1 MFGKVRDMSYVPAGL
16 MGFSFDAAKVAWETF
31 RRVRGW
37 PESHRALDRR
47 PGRNDLVVVKEDGAV
62 VLKVDYY
69 EVAKWDETG
78 VVLYP
83 VRSDKHLEV
92 FCHLVG
98 WTNAMYE
105 RTNGLYLL
113 TLGRS
118 IHQRTYILPW
128 VPSQSRV
135 WVYRNVPFVSIVRH
149 GEGDNA
155 TYEVS
160 PTVHVLKA
168 QNRLPSAEHSR
179 PWTSAHAIVK
189 HLTQVIR
196 RQLTL
201 LTELNTTSAL
211 SLILQ
216 GRIEFIDCV
225 QRHFPTTFFPSTTY
239 RFFRADVRLPFDKDQ
254 VCEAGFR
261 LGLLMLDG
269 KIPSVLGSISTA
281 QELREALL
289 GDSSFAEY
297 VLRSAEE
304 YALSDGVVPNIVIG
318 AMMLS
323 DYSYVKGWSV
333 TGILEQTLKLGITPD
348 LSGISTQVAEWVAS
362 MGAYYALNGWL
373 NDSAVVRRIIPK
385 LFDFGP
391 YSYSLV
397 PTWAKGQRVLACNND
412 DIAEYM

>member
-1 MFGKVRDMSYVPAGL
+1 MFGKYRDMSSVPAGI
-16 MGFSFDAAKVAWETF
+16 MGFSLDAAKVAWETF

-37 PESHRALDRR
+37 PESHRSLDRR
-47 PGRNDLVVVKEDGAV
+47 PGKNDLVAV
-62 VLKVDYY
+62 NNGESITLKVDYY
-69 EVAKWDETG
+69 EVAKWDSTG

-83 VRSDKHLEV
+83 VRSDKHLDV
-92 FCHLVG
+92 FCHVMG
-98 WTNAMYE
+98 WRDVAYE
-105 RTNGLYLL
+105 RENGLYLL
-113 TLGRS
+113 SLGRS
-118 IHQRTYILPW
+118 IHRRTHVLPW

-135 WVYRNVPFVSIVRH
+135 RVYRNVPFVSIVQH
-149 GEGDNA
+149 GSGDNA

-160 PTVHVLKA
+160 PTVHILKA

-239 RFFRADVRLPFDKDQ
+239 RFFRANVRLPFDKGQ

-289 GDSSFAEY
+289 EDSSFAEY

-323 DYSYVKGWSV
+323 DHSYIKGWSV
-333 TGILEQTLKLGITPD
+333 TCILEQTLKLGITPD
-348 LSGISTQVAEWVAS
+348 LSGISTQVAGWVAS
-362 MGAYYALNGWL
+362 MGAYSALNGWL

-397 PTWAKGQRVLACNND
+397 PMWVKGQRVLVSSGEE
-412 DIAEYM
+412 IAAYM

>member
-1 MFGKVRDMSYVPAGL
+1 MFGKYRDMSSVPAGI
-16 MGFSFDAAKVAWETF
+16 MGFSFDTAKVAWETF

-37 PESHRALDRR
+37 PESHRSLDRR
-47 PGRNDLVVVKEDGAV
+47 PGKNDLVVVKEDGAV
-62 VLKVDYY
+62 VLKVGYY

-83 VRSDKHLEV
+83 VRSDKHLDV
-92 FCHLVG
+92 FCHVMG
-98 WTNAMYE
+98 WRDVAYE
-105 RTNGLYLL
+105 RKNGLYLL
-113 TLGRS
+113 SLGRS
-118 IHQRTYILPW
+118 IHRRTYVLPW

-135 WVYRNVPFVSIVRH
+135 RVYRNVPFVSIVQH
-149 GEGDNA
+149 GSGDNA

-160 PTVHVLKA
+160 PTVHILKA

-179 PWTSAHAIVK
+179 PWASAHAIVK

-225 QRHFPTTFFPSTTY
+225 QRHFPTMFFPSTTY
-239 RFFRADVRLPFDKDQ
+239 RFFRADVRLPFDKRQ

-269 KIPSVLGSISTA
+269 KIPSVLGSISSA
-281 QELREALL
+281 EALRESLL
-289 GDSSFAEY
+289 SDPSFAEH
-297 VLRSAEE
+297 VIRSAEE

-318 AMMLS
+318 AMLLS

-333 TGILEQTLKLGITPD
+333 TGILEQALSYGITPD
-348 LSGISTQVAEWVAS
+348 LTNVSEQVSEWVGK
-362 MGAYYALNGWL
+362 MGVYSVVNGWL

-391 YSYSLV
+391 YSYAIV
-397 PTWAKGQRVLACNND
+397 PTWTKGQRVLVSSND
-412 DIAEYM
+412 DIAAYM

>member
-16 MGFSFDAAKVAWETF
+16 MGFDYRPAKAVWEAS
-31 RRVRGW
+31 RPIRKW
-37 PESHRALDRR
+37 PEYHRALDRR
-47 PGRNDLVVVKEDGAV
+47 PGKNDLVVVDDGKSIT
-62 VLKVDYY
+62 LKVDYY

-113 TLGRS
+113 TLGRG
-118 IHQRTYILPW
+118 INQRTHVLPW

-135 WVYRNVPFVSIVRH
+135 RVYRNVPFVSIVRH

-160 PTVHVLKA
+160 PTVYILKA
-168 QNRLPSAEHSR
+168 QERLPSSENSR

-189 HLTQVIR
+189 HLTQVIK

-201 LTELNTTSAL
+201 LTEIDTRSAL
-211 SLILQ
+211 SIILQ

-239 RFFRADVRLPFDKDQ
+239 RFFRAGMQLPFDMRQ
-254 VCEAGFR
+254 VCEAAFR

-269 KIPSVLGSISTA
+269 KIPSALGSISSA
-281 QELREALL
+281 EALCESL
-289 GDSSFAEY
+289 LSDPSFAEH
-297 VLRSAEE
+297 VIRSAEE

-323 DYSYVKGWSV
+323 DHSYIKGWSV

-348 LSGISTQVAEWVAS
+348 LSSISTQVAGWVAS
-362 MGAYYALNGWL
+362 METYSALNGWL
-373 NDSAVVRRIIPK
+373 NDSAVVRRIVLK

-397 PTWAKGQRVLACNND
+397 LTWAKGQRVLVSSD
-412 DIAEYM
+412 EEIAAYM

>member
-16 MGFSFDAAKVAWETF
+16 MGFSFDTAKVAWETF

-37 PESHRALDRR
+37 PESHRSLDRR
-47 PGRNDLVVVKEDGAV
+47 PGKNDLVVVKEDGAV

-83 VRSDKHLEV
+83 VRSDKHLDV
-92 FCHLVG
+92 FCHVMG
-98 WTNAMYE
+98 WRDVAYE
-105 RTNGLYLL
+105 RKNGLYLL
-113 TLGRS
+113 SLGRS
-118 IHQRTYILPW
+118 IHRRTYVLPW

-135 WVYRNVPFVSIVRH
+135 RVYRNVPFVSIVQH
-149 GEGDNA
+149 GSGDNA

-160 PTVHVLKA
+160 PTVHILKA

-179 PWTSAHAIVK
+179 PWASAHAIVK

-225 QRHFPTTFFPSTTY
+225 QRHFPTMFFPSTTY
-239 RFFRADVRLPFDKDQ
+239 RFFRADVRLPFDMRQ

-269 KIPSVLGSISTA
+269 KIPSVLGSISSA
-281 QELREALL
+281 EALRESLL
-289 GDSSFAEY
+289 SDPSFAEH
-297 VLRSAEE
+297 VIRSAEE

-318 AMMLS
+318 AMLLS

-333 TGILEQTLKLGITPD
+333 TGILEQALSYGITPD
-348 LSGISTQVAEWVAS
+348 LTNVSEQVSEWVGK
-362 MGAYYALNGWL
+362 MGVYSVVNGWL

-391 YSYSLV
+391 YSYAIV
-397 PTWAKGQRVLACNND
+397 PTWTKGQRVLVSSD
-412 DIAEYM
+412 EEIAAFL

>member
-1 MFGKVRDMSYVPAGL
+1 MFGKHRDMSRVPAGI
-16 MGFSFDAAKVAWETF
+16 MGFSLNAAKVAWETF
-31 RRVRGW
+31 RCVRGW
-37 PESHRALDRR
+37 PESHRSLDRR
-47 PGRNDLVVVKEDGAV
+47 PGRNDLVAV
-62 VLKVDYY
+62 NNGDSITLKVDHCD
-69 EVAKWDETG
+69 VARWDDTG
-78 VVLYP
+78 VVILP
-83 VRSDKHLEV
+83 IWSDKHLDV
-92 FCHLVG
+92 FCHVMG
-98 WTNAMYE
+98 WQDVAYKRE
-105 RTNGLYLL
+105 NGLYLL
-113 TLGRS
+113 SLGRS

-135 WVYRNVPFVSIVRH
+135 RVYRNVPFVSIVQH
-149 GEGDNA
+149 GSGDNA

-160 PTVHVLKA
+160 PTVHILKA

-239 RFFRADVRLPFDKDQ
+239 RFFRADVRLPFDKGQ

-289 GDSSFAEY
+289 EDSSFAEH
-297 VLRSAEE
+297 VIRSAEE

-318 AMMLS
+318 AMLLS
-323 DYSYVKGWSV
+323 DYSYIKGWSV

-348 LSGISTQVAEWVAS
+348 LSGISTQVAGRVAS
-362 MGAYYALNGWL
+362 MGTYSALNGWL

-385 LFDFGP
+385 LFYFGP

-397 PTWAKGQRVLACNND
+397 PMWAKGQRVLVSSD
-412 DIAEYM
+412 EEIAAYM

>member
-1 MFGKVRDMSYVPAGL
+1 MFGKHRDMSSVPAGI
-16 MGFSFDAAKVAWETF
+16 MGFSFDTAKVAWETF

-37 PESHRALDRR
+37 PEFYRALDRR
-47 PGRNDLVVVKEDGAV
+47 PGRNDLVAV
-62 VLKVDYY
+62 NNGESITLEVDYY

-92 FCHLVG
+92 FCRLVG

-113 TLGRS
+113 TLGRG
-118 IHQRTYILPW
+118 INQRTHVLPW

-135 WVYRNVPFVSIVRH
+135 RVYRNVPFVSIVRH

-160 PTVHVLKA
+160 PTVHILKA

-239 RFFRADVRLPFDKDQ
+239 RFFRAEMQLPFDMRQ

-269 KIPSVLGSISTA
+269 KIPSVLGSISSA
-281 QELREALL
+281 EALRESLL
-289 GDSSFAEY
+289 SDHSFAEH
-297 VLRSAEE
+297 VIRSAEE
-304 YALSDGVVPNIVIG
+304 YALSDGVVPNIIVG
-318 AMMLS
+318 AMLLS
-323 DYSYVKGWSV
+323 DHSYIKGWSV

-348 LSGISTQVAEWVAS
+348 LSGISTQVAGWVAS
-362 MGAYYALNGWL
+362 MGTYSALNGWL
-373 NDSAVVRRIIPK
+373 NDSAVVRRIISK

-397 PTWAKGQRVLACNND
+397 PTWAKGQRVLASSD
-412 DIAEYM
+412 EEIAAYM

>member
-1 MFGKVRDMSYVPAGL
+1 MR
-16 MGFSFDAAKVAWETF
+16 
-31 RRVRGW
+31 
-37 PESHRALDRR
+37 
-47 PGRNDLVVVKEDGAV
+47 
-62 VLKVDYY
+62 
-69 EVAKWDETG
+69 
-78 VVLYP
+78 
-83 VRSDKHLEV
+83 
-92 FCHLVG
+92 
-98 WTNAMYE
+98 
-105 RTNGLYLL
+105 
-113 TLGRS
+113 
-118 IHQRTYILPW
+118 
-128 VPSQSRV
+128 
-135 WVYRNVPFVSIVRH
+135 VYRDVPFVSIVQH
-149 GEGDNA
+149 GSGDNA

-160 PTVHVLKA
+160 PTVHILKA
-168 QNRLPSAEHSR
+168 QDRLPSAEHSR

-225 QRHFPTTFFPSTTY
+225 QRHFPTMFFPSTTY
-239 RFFRADVRLPFDKDQ
+239 RFFRADVRLPFDKGQ

-289 GDSSFAEY
+289 EDPSFAEY

-304 YALSDGVVPNIVIG
+304 YALSDGVVLNIVIG

-323 DYSYVKGWSV
+323 GHSYIKGWSV
-333 TGILEQTLKLGITPD
+333 TGILEQTLGYGIIPD
-348 LSGISTQVAEWVAS
+348 LSGISPQVSEWVAS
-362 MGAYYALNGWL
+362 MRTYSALNGWL

-397 PTWAKGQRVLACNND
+397 PMWAKGQRVLVSSD
-412 DIAEYM
+412 EEIAAYM

>member
-16 MGFSFDAAKVAWETF
+16 MGFSLESAKAVWESS
-31 RRVRGW
+31 RPIRKW

-47 PGRNDLVVVKEDGAV
+47 PGKNDLVVVKEDGAV

-113 TLGRS
+113 TLGRW
-118 IHQRTYILPW
+118 INQRTHVLPW

-135 WVYRNVPFVSIVRH
+135 RVYRNVPFVSIVRH
-149 GEGDNA
+149 GEGGNA

-160 PTVHVLKA
+160 PTAHILKA
-168 QNRLPSAEHSR
+168 QERLPSSEHSR

-189 HLTQVIR
+189 HLTQVIK

-201 LTELNTTSAL
+201 LTEIDTRSAL
-211 SLILQ
+211 SIILQ

-239 RFFRADVRLPFDKDQ
+239 RFFRAEMRLPFDMRQ

-269 KIPSVLGSISTA
+269 KIPSVLGDISTA
-281 QELREALL
+281 QALRESLL
-289 GDSSFAEY
+289 SDPSFAEH
-297 VLRSAEE
+297 VIRSAEE
-304 YALSDGVVPNIVIG
+304 YALSDGVVPNIIVG
-318 AMMLS
+318 AMLLS

-333 TGILEQTLKLGITPD
+333 TGILEQALNYGITPD
-348 LSGISTQVAEWVAS
+348 LSGISPQVSEWVGK
-362 MGAYYALNGWL
+362 MGVYSVVNGWL
-373 NDSAVVRRIIPK
+373 DDSSAVRRIVSK

-397 PTWAKGQRVLACNND
+397 PMWVKGQRVLVSSGEE
-412 DIAEYM
+412 IAAYM

>member
-1 MFGKVRDMSYVPAGL
+1 MFGVHRDMSSVPAGI
-16 MGFSFDAAKVAWETF
+16 MGFSFDTAKVAWETF

-37 PESHRALDRR
+37 PESHRSLDRR
-47 PGRNDLVVVKEDGAV
+47 PGKNDLVAV
-62 VLKVDYY
+62 NNGESITLKVDHYD
-69 EVAKWDETG
+69 VARWDDTG
-78 VVLYP
+78 VVILP
-83 VRSDKHLEV
+83 IRSDKHLDA
-92 FCHLVG
+92 FCHVMG
-98 WTNAMYE
+98 WLDVAYKRE
-105 RTNGLYLL
+105 NGLYLL
-113 TLGRS
+113 TLGRW
-118 IHQRTYILPW
+118 INQRTHVLPW
-128 VPSQSRV
+128 VPRQSRV
-135 WVYRNVPFVSIVRH
+135 RVYRDVPFVSIVQH
-149 GEGDNA
+149 GSGDNA

-160 PTVHVLKA
+160 PTVHILKA

-201 LTELNTTSAL
+201 LTELNTASAL

-239 RFFRADVRLPFDKDQ
+239 RFFRADVRLPFDKRQ

-289 GDSSFAEY
+289 EDSSFAEY

-323 DYSYVKGWSV
+323 DHSYIKGWSV

-348 LSGISTQVAEWVAS
+348 LTNVSEQVSEWVGK
-362 MGAYYALNGWL
+362 MGVYPVVNGWL

-397 PTWAKGQRVLACNND
+397 PMWAKGQRVLVSSD
-412 DIAEYM
+412 EEIAAYM

>member
-1 MFGKVRDMSYVPAGL
+1 MFGKYRDMSSVPAGI
-16 MGFSFDAAKVAWETF
+16 MGFSFDTAKVAWETF

-37 PESHRALDRR
+37 PESHRSLDRR
-47 PGRNDLVVVKEDGAV
+47 PGKNDLVVVKEGGAV

-83 VRSDKHLEV
+83 VRSDKHLDV
-92 FCHLVG
+92 FCHVMG
-98 WTNAMYE
+98 WRDVAYE
-105 RTNGLYLL
+105 RKNGLYLL
-113 TLGRS
+113 SLGRS
-118 IHQRTYILPW
+118 IHRRTYVLPW

-135 WVYRNVPFVSIVRH
+135 RVYRNVPFVSIVQH
-149 GEGDNA
+149 GSGDNA

-160 PTVHVLKA
+160 PTVHILKA

-179 PWTSAHAIVK
+179 PWASAHAIVK

-225 QRHFPTTFFPSTTY
+225 QRHFPTMFFPSTTY
-239 RFFRADVRLPFDKDQ
+239 RFFRADVRLPFDKRQ

-269 KIPSVLGSISTA
+269 KIPSVLGSISSA
-281 QELREALL
+281 EALRESLL
-289 GDSSFAEY
+289 SDPSFAEH
-297 VLRSAEE
+297 VIRSAEE

-318 AMMLS
+318 AMLLS

-333 TGILEQTLKLGITPD
+333 TGILEQALSYGITPD
-348 LSGISTQVAEWVAS
+348 LTNVSEQVSEWVGK
-362 MGAYYALNGWL
+362 MGVYSVVNGWL

-391 YSYSLV
+391 YSYAIV
-397 PTWAKGQRVLACNND
+397 PTWTKGQRVLVSSND
-412 DIAEYM
+412 DIAAYM

>member
-16 MGFSFDAAKVAWETF
+16 MGFSFDTAKVAWETF

-37 PESHRALDRR
+37 PESHRSLDRR
-47 PGRNDLVVVKEDGAV
+47 PGKNDLVVVKEDGAV

-113 TLGRS
+113 TLGRG
-118 IHQRTYILPW
+118 INQRTHVLPW

-135 WVYRNVPFVSIVRH
+135 RVYRNVPFVSIVQH
-149 GEGDNA
+149 GSGDNA

-179 PWTSAHAIVK
+179 PWASAHAIVK

-201 LTELNTTSAL
+201 LTEIDTRSAL
-211 SLILQ
+211 SIILQ

-239 RFFRADVRLPFDKDQ
+239 RFFRADVRLPFDKRQ

-269 KIPSVLGSISTA
+269 KIPSVLGSISSA
-281 QELREALL
+281 EALRESLL
-289 GDSSFAEY
+289 SDPSFAEH
-297 VLRSAEE
+297 VIRSAEE

-333 TGILEQTLKLGITPD
+333 TGILEQALSYGITPD
-348 LSGISTQVAEWVAS
+348 LTNVSEQVSEWVGK
-362 MGAYYALNGWL
+362 MGVYSVVNGWL

-397 PTWAKGQRVLACNND
+397 PMWAKGQRVLACSD
-412 DIAEYM
+412 EEIAAYM

>member
-1 MFGKVRDMSYVPAGL
+1 MFGKVRDMSYVPAGI
-16 MGFSFDAAKVAWETF
+16 MGFSFDTAKVAWETF

-37 PESHRALDRR
+37 PESHRSLDRR
-47 PGRNDLVVVKEDGAV
+47 PGKNDLVAV
-62 VLKVDYY
+62 NNGESITLKVDHYD
-69 EVAKWDETG
+69 VARWDDTG
-78 VVLYP
+78 VVILP
-83 VRSDKHLEV
+83 IRSDKHLEV

-98 WTNAMYE
+98 WTNALYE
-105 RTNGLYLL
+105 RKNGLYLL

-118 IHQRTYILPW
+118 IHRRTHVLPW

-135 WVYRNVPFVSIVRH
+135 WVYRNAPFVSIVQH
-149 GEGDNA
+149 GSGDNA

-160 PTVHVLKA
+160 PTVHILKA
-168 QNRLPSAEHSR
+168 QERLPSSEHSR
-179 PWTSAHAIVK
+179 PWTSAHTIVK

-225 QRHFPTTFFPSTTY
+225 QRHFPTMFFPSTTY
-239 RFFRADVRLPFDKDQ
+239 RFFRADVRLFFDKGQ

-289 GDSSFAEY
+289 GDSSFAEH

-304 YALSDGVVPNIVIG
+304 YALSDGVVPNIIVG
-318 AMMLS
+318 AMLLS

-333 TGILEQTLKLGITPD
+333 TGILEQALSYGIIPD
-348 LSGISTQVAEWVAS
+348 LSGISPQVSEWVGK
-362 MGAYYALNGWL
+362 MGVYSVVNGWL

-397 PTWAKGQRVLACNND
+397 PMWAKGQRVLVSSD
-412 DIAEYM
+412 EEIAAYM